1 MRREAHKPTGPVVS
15 TKKTPQ
21 NLLQLFF
28 ACNLFM
34 RDRNHGGWMV
44 GRSRWSCRGR
54 WSGGRW
60 TQPVSST
67 WAANSYQAT
76 ISFRA
81 QNLFYGK
88 KSIYYSYK
96 KISLCVYIACWTIKV
111 TIQYLKHSFFYWI
124 LKVRG
129 SANFVI
135 CHFSSSSTLDQKNLQ
150 VHIGSV
156 EHASPHW
163 TSRTCKSIF
172 DQ

>member
-1 MRREAHKPTGPVVS
+1 MFRLSAKLHHNWGYLLLFMRREAHKPTGPVVS
-15 TKKTPQ
+15 TWHNKENSPKLTST
-21 NLLQLFF
+21 FF
-28 ACNLFM
+28 LRAIYSWETETM
-34 RDRNHGGWMV
+34 GDGWSAEAGGAAEAV
-44 GRSRWSCRGR
+44 GAVD
-54 WSGGRW
+54 GGRG

-111 TIQYLKHSFFYWI
+111 TTEEL
-124 LKVRG
+124 
-129 SANFVI
+129 
-135 CHFSSSSTLDQKNLQ
+135 
-150 VHIGSV
+150 
-156 EHASPHW
+156 ASPHW
-163 TSRTCKSIF
+163 FSRTCKSAL